1 MRVSMDFTLIHKAF
15 LVIVK
20 KLNGVLDGDHV
31 LFALVIDFVEHGSQ
45 RGRFTGTRWSGHE
58 DEAAGLVAQ
67 SLYDQRQS
75 QSVKALDFPRN
86 RAENGADGSPL
97 IENVAT
103 EPPQAF
109 QTEREV
115 QLQVLFEAVL

>member
-75 QSVKALDFPRN
+75 QTVKALDFPRN
-86 RAENGADGSPL
+86 RAENGPDAPPFIQNVSPTPRQ
-97 IENVAT
+97 I
-103 EPPQAF
+103 F
-109 QTEREV
+109 
-115 QLQVLFEAVL
+115 

>member
-75 QSVKALDFPRN
+75 HSVKALDLPRN
-86 RAENGADGSPL
+86 PPHTSPH
-97 IENVAT
+97 
-103 EPPQAF
+103 PPPF
-109 QTEREV
+109 I
-115 QLQVLFEAVL
+115 LNSP